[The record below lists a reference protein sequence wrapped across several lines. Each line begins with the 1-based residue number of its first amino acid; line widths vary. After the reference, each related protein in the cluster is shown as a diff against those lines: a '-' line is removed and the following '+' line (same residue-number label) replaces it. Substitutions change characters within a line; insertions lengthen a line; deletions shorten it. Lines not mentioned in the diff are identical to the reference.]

1 MTTSEQENTPQGSS
15 GIPERKETGIPERK
29 ETGIPE
35 RKETGIAGPSREMSI
50 TDATASGVDGAG
62 RENNNEKYRDEDEH
76 FSPVRDV
83 IRKTELLG
91 WDVWPAHHKR
101 WKIPVDPEEDPDNPE
116 EE

>member
-1 MTTSEQENTPQGSS
+1 MKTNKQENTTQGSS
-15 GIPERKETGIPERK
+15 GIPERR
-29 ETGIPE
+29 
-35 RKETGIAGPSREMSI
+35 ETGIAGPSREISI

-62 RENNNEKYRDEDEH
+62 RENNNEKCNGEDEP
-76 FSPVRDV
+76 FNPVRDV